1 MKKPKRLG
9 ICMDH
14 SDAHLMVFNTD
25 TIELN
30 SIESTFT
37 HQEKQDTLQKSEHTM
52 HNKEQQQQLAYYK
65 ELSETIK
72 DYDEVILFGP
82 TNAKA
87 ELLNMLVEDHHFDNI
102 KIEVEQTDR
111 LTENQQHAFVKDY
124 FSKNK

>member
-1 MKKPKRLG
+1 MKKPRRLG

-30 SIESTFT
+30 TIESTFT
-37 HQEKQDTLQKSEHTM
+37 HQIKEETLQKSEHVM
-52 HNKEQQQQLAYYK
+52 HNKEQHHQSAYYK
-65 ELSETIK
+65 ELSEMIK

-87 ELLNMLVEDHHFDNI
+87 ELLNILSADRHFDNI
-102 KIEVEQTDR
+102 KIEVEQTDK
-111 LTENQQHAFVKDY
+111 LTENQQHAYVKDY

>member
-1 MKKPKRLG
+1 
-9 ICMDH
+9 MDH

-25 TIELN
+25 IIELN

-37 HQEKQDTLQKSEHTM
+37 HQEKEDTLPKSEHTM
-52 HNKEQQQQLAYYK
+52 HNKEQHQQSAYYK
-65 ELSETIK
+65 ELSEMIK

-87 ELLNMLVEDHHFDNI
+87 ELLNILADDHHFDNI
-102 KIEVEQTDR
+102 KIEVKQTDK

-124 FSKNK
+124 FSNKPVNV